1 MTEFNNFNNLLATKQ
16 NNHKKDKDMIL
27 YDYNR
32 GVINMEYIMSSES
45 LASYIVYLY
54 EKEYHKTISP
64 IKLQKAL
71 YFTFAYWPGF
81 IGKSKKGQYVEEQ
94 IDLSPYL
101 FEEEFEAWTYG
112 PVLPT
117 IYNKYKD
124 NKLEIIKEHPKE
136 LSISDTLKETIDSI
150 LKDTFEISDF
160 KLVALSHE
168 DKVWQMNYNE
178 DDENHNIIIKREDI
192 LDEYTEK
199 SFG

>member
-1 MTEFNNFNNLLATKQ
+1 MGVIMNVQ
-16 NNHKKDKDMIL
+16 QIL
-27 YDYNR
+27 YILDLDWKSCIILTNVT
-32 GVINMEYIMSSES
+32 GLGGTALDIIN
-45 LASYIVYLY
+45 
-54 EKEYHKTISP
+54 
-64 IKLQKAL
+64 
-71 YFTFAYWPGF
+71 
-81 IGKSKKGQYVEEQ
+81 
-94 IDLSPYL
+94 
-101 FEEEFEAWTYG
+101 
-112 PVLPT
+112 
-117 IYNKYKD
+117 KD
-124 NKLEIIKEHPKE
+124 PKE

>member
-1 MTEFNNFNNLLATKQ
+1 
-16 NNHKKDKDMIL
+16 
-27 YDYNR
+27 
-32 GVINMEYIMSSES
+32 MEYIMSSES

-71 YFTFAYWPGF
+71 YFTFAYWAGF

>member
-16 NNHKKDKDMIL
+16 KNHEKDRNMIL

-54 EKEYHKTISP
+54 EKEYHKAISP

-71 YFTFAYWPGF
+71 YFTFAYWAGF
-81 IGKSKKGQYVEEQ
+81 IGKSNKEKYVEDI
-94 IDLSPYL
+94 IDLPPYL

-112 PVLPT
+112 PVLPK
-117 IYNKYKD
+117 IYNDYKD
-124 NKLEIIKEHPKE
+124 GNIVGTNDIPEIIKTND
-136 LSISDTLKETIDSI
+136 ILKETIDSI
-150 LKDTFEISDF
+150 LEDTFEISDF

-168 DKVWQMNYNE
+168 DKAWQNNYNE
-178 DDENHNIIIKREDI
+178 DDEKHNRIIKRKEI

>member
-1 MTEFNNFNNLLATKQ
+1 
-16 NNHKKDKDMIL
+16 
-27 YDYNR
+27 
-32 GVINMEYIMSSES
+32 
-45 LASYIVYLY
+45 
-54 EKEYHKTISP
+54 
-64 IKLQKAL
+64 
-71 YFTFAYWPGF
+71 
-81 IGKSKKGQYVEEQ
+81 
-94 IDLSPYL
+94 L

-124 NKLEIIKEHPKE
+124 NKLDIINSNPKE

-178 DDENHNIIIKREDI
+178 DDENHNKIIKREDI